1 MRLWAVVKNGQPLE
15 CLEVATPEPKGT
27 EVVLEVTYCGVCHSD
42 LHFWKGTYDL
52 GGGKVM
58 TLTDRGVQLPRAPG
72 HEPAGRVVAVGPDAK
87 GVAIGDRCV
96 IFPWM
101 GCGECWRCKSGDE
114 NLCDK
119 PAAIGVIRHGGFG
132 SHIVAPHPRYLFDYG
147 NVDPASAATYACSGI
162 TVYSAINK
170 FRPLHKDRPM
180 LLIGAGGL
188 GLAAMAMLRAL
199 DHTGDIIVV
208 DIAEDK
214 RQAALDEGAVA
225 AIDGRAPDAVAQVQA
240 AAGGALLQAM
250 DFVNNGATV
259 TMAMEA
265 LGRGGQLVLVGVAGG
280 EIPLS
285 VSSLIFRPRAII
297 GSATGSLNDLKA
309 VLDLA
314 KSGKLKPTPVE
325 RMPKDKANEAMEKLH
340 SGHVKGRLVLEGA

>member
-15 CLEVATPEPKGT
+15 CLEVATPEPRGT
-27 EVVLEVTYCGVCHSD
+27 EVVLEVTHCGVCHSD

-52 GGGKVM
+52 GGGNVM
-58 TLTDRGVQLPRAPG
+58 TLIDRGVTLPRAPG
-72 HEPAGRVVAVGPDAK
+72 HEPVGRVVAVGPDAT
-87 GVAIGDRCV
+87 GVSVGDARV

-119 PAAIGVIRHGGFG
+119 PAAVGVIRHGGFS

-147 NVDPASAATYACSGI
+147 TVDPATAATYACSGI

-170 FRPLHKDRPM
+170 FRPLHKDKPI
-180 LLIGAGGL
+180 LLVGAGGL

-214 RQAALDEGAVA
+214 RRAAIDAGAKA
-225 AIDGRAPDAVAQVQA
+225 AIDGRAEDVVAQIQK
-240 AAGGALLQAM
+240 AAGGAMLQAI
-250 DFVNNGATV
+250 DFVNSAATAA
-259 TMAMEA
+259 MALDT

-280 EIPLS
+280 EIKLS
-285 VSSLIFRPRAII
+285 VSSLIFRPRAMI
-297 GSATGSLNDLKA
+297 GSATGSLNDLRD
-309 VLDLA
+309 VLELA
-314 KSGKLKPTPVE
+314 KSGKLKPTPIE
-325 RMPKDKANEAMEKLH
+325 LMPKDKANEALQKLKA
-340 SGHVKGRLVLEGA
+340 GAVTGRLVLEGA